1 MTTLQKFE
9 NLNGSKISR
18 KDLQDLILEAKIKNE
33 TVVVYRL
40 SKILLDN
47 PTTEV
52 FEIEL
57 KQYPTSL
64 NAPRHKGSYKEAL
77 SECGRLKKGWKF
89 EKGNVVKKIASK
101 TPGKKNN
108 TINDFKALG
117 IPFIEN
123 PETVADDFYFLG
135 APLTSDDIYKMITDK
150 MVSLVK
156 TATGSGYK
164 KKWGNHEYYEKD
176 GFLIPFNFITKKQY
190 RGVNYMMLKE
200 NDLYSV
206 FDNPYFLT
214 FKQVKA
220 KGGTIKKGSKG
231 KPIIYFTILYKYENK
246 EKNIDFGTYNE
257 KKMIAFLKK
266 KGISVDDYITLPIIK
281 YYNIFNG
288 ADIDGID
295 FKLENIKAGKVFKS
309 QESKK
314 HKKNE
319 LAELIVKH
327 YPKPVPPIK
336 HKGGKAYYSVGVD
349 SITMPRFNLFETPN
363 DYYRTLFHEITH
375 STGDSKR
382 LNRDFSGKFGSV
394 NYAKE
399 ELIAEFG
406 AVFLSAQAGIIWHSN
421 KNHEEYIKGWSKAL
435 KIAADDTRFL
445 MRAASAA
452 QKAADYVLNL
462 NELNEPAFYKDL
474 NKIVKTKSE
483 QLKLALAGTAKTKE
497 TVSFNKKIIKAKRNG
512 LDFRKNYSLGR
523 SKGVLKKHI
532 GDHEIIISGGVLKKA
547 MEKDKD
553 HIATYE
559 NFINFPDAIN
569 EPLAIFNSKTKKD
582 SKIVLTEV
590 ISYKEKPLMVA
601 LHFNKINGV
610 FRIASVYSKTN
621 TSVYKK
627 WFKEG
632 LCVYYNK
639 KSSNELLLAPIA
651 VSHTVKGRNKD
662 TKNNSTSKVF
672 KKKGLGNPLQD
683 HNSLAYKLSNRQN
696 RVTEFYNISE
706 NDIAEFLGKIEKKEK
721 ESVVITVTG
730 GQGSMKTRYAFR
742 FMDALAKNYKVG
754 HASIEEHPDSS
765 LYWNK
770 VHEYIS
776 EQSLQNISNP
786 EINDIQQLDH
796 LIKSNDVIIIDSF
809 AKMQELERGFEVDK
823 DLRKKYDGKLFLVI
837 FQQTSDG
844 KMRGGTKSQYDAD
857 IVLFTEKFDDYEQ
870 NFVYADKNRY
880 QNKTL
885 CDLKYN
891 IFKGKLNPLEPRE
904 KEISIV

>member
-89 EKGNVVKKIASK
+89 EKGNVVKVVKKPQIKTTKKVVKTLKAKVKSKTIKKNDFVLNTLSKKFKKQIFSSSINELKRLTTFSDKELATASK
-101 TPGKKNN
+101 NMLSLVNRKHFVLLNLKHGYLRSSNKQEYYNIPVYINKRIYQKN
-108 TINDFKALG
+108 INDLSSAEVKFLLAELKSFKY
-117 IPFIEN
+117 
-123 PETVADDFYFLG
+123 ETA
-135 APLTSDDIYKMITDK
+135 
-150 MVSLVK
+150 
-156 TATGSGYK
+156 
-164 KKWGNHEYYEKD
+164 W
-176 GFLIPFNFITKKQY
+176 
-190 RGVNYMMLKE
+190 
-200 NDLYSV
+200 NDLYSGN
-206 FDNPYFLT
+206 FNDIQYN
-214 FKQVKA
+214 
-220 KGGTIKKGSKG
+220 IKKLEKSK
-231 KPIIYFTILYKYENK
+231 
-246 EKNIDFGTYNE
+246 
-257 KKMIAFLKK
+257 
-266 KGISVDDYITLPIIK
+266 
-281 YYNIFNG
+281 
-288 ADIDGID
+288 
-295 FKLENIKAGKVFKS
+295 
-309 QESKK
+309 
-314 HKKNE
+314 
-319 LAELIVKH
+319 
-327 YPKPVPPIK
+327 
-336 HKGGKAYYSVGVD
+336 
-349 SITMPRFNLFETPN
+349 
-363 DYYRTLFHEITH
+363 
-375 STGDSKR
+375 
-382 LNRDFSGKFGSV
+382 
-394 NYAKE
+394 
-399 ELIAEFG
+399 
-406 AVFLSAQAGIIWHSN
+406 
-421 KNHEEYIKGWSKAL
+421 
-435 KIAADDTRFL
+435 
-445 MRAASAA
+445 
-452 QKAADYVLNL
+452 
-462 NELNEPAFYKDL
+462 
-474 NKIVKTKSE
+474 

-512 LDFRKNYSLGR
+512 IDFRKNYSLGR

-891 IFKGKLNPLEPRE
+891 IFRGKLNPLEPR
-904 KEISIV
+904 